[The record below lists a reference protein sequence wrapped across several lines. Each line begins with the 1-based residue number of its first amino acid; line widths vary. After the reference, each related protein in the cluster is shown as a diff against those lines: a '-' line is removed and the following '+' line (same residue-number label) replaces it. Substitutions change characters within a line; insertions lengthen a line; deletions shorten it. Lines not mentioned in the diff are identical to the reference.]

1 VTNALHVLV
10 HKNASSRQ
18 KDDDYYD
25 ITTQIT
31 ITLTSYVSRTCLL
44 LTMESSS
51 NGVASLND
59 ASDDDNISVEDYSN
73 LDISFDDIGEMEEED
88 DDTEG
93 PGFFQKPSAVS
104 EDSNDPLGKPTWAG
118 IEPVTADY
126 ILGTLIVRVVAAR
139 DIEPVSRGG
148 LGKMLFGGNSSRSGP
163 HGGSANPYASCRFGA
178 TTQRTSEVFDSLN
191 PIWPRGE
198 TMYMDVLHSALPDSI
213 PPVTEYEPCANT
225 GTAVTDPL
233 KSKADDATKSLTKAT
248 VSKAAAKAKVTP
260 KKGSR
265 TDVDESWEPVLT
277 VALFHNEGL
286 ANKYPS
292 KKGGTLLGDS
302 DDQFLG
308 MTAVNLTQLLT
319 GKVRTFDEWLPL
331 TGCDSARAC
340 VRIVCEYEASD
351 AAPRRGD
358 SVRFTNFCHPAD
370 LYPLHAN
377 RRYRVEE
384 CDGDDVLLSYTSPEG
399 WISSFLVH
407 RFMLVCEERHQAAIE
422 MYQDELA
429 SIKDRFAYS
438 PFVSVITQNA
448 SRVPDEGLVTVASD
462 AFQGGIS
469 LFGRLATPS
478 MDETD
483 ATQEVEPKENIETQ
497 DFESHGSTDPDFEP
511 LPNMPSCPI
520 TGTNDNSLR
529 FLAWVVETISS
540 PCTSSN
546 FTFFSSSQVNQCENR
561 SWRLMVTP
569 MNVVPLPGGC
579 RQVTR
584 VL

>member
-1 VTNALHVLV
+1 
-10 HKNASSRQ
+10 
-18 KDDDYYD
+18 
-25 ITTQIT
+25 
-31 ITLTSYVSRTCLL
+31 
-44 LTMESSS
+44 MENSS
-51 NGVASLND
+51 NGVASLKD
-59 ASDDDNISVEDYSN
+59 ADDDGNMSVEDYSN
-73 LDISFDDIGEMEEED
+73 LDISFDDIGEMEEDD

-93 PGFFQKPSAVS
+93 PGFFQKPSATS
-104 EDSNDPLGKPTWAG
+104 EDGSDPLGKPTWAG
-118 IEPVTADY
+118 IEPVSADY

-139 DIEPVSRGG
+139 DIEPVNRGG

-163 HGGSANPYASCRFGA
+163 HGGTANPYASCRFGS

-213 PPVTEYEPCANT
+213 SPVTPITEYEPAD
-225 GTAVTDPL
+225 TAVADPP
-233 KSKADDATKSLTKAT
+233 KFKAGANKPVTKAT
-248 VSKAAAKAKVTP
+248 VSKAAAKAQVTP

-265 TDVDESWEPVLT
+265 TDLDESWEPVLI
-277 VALFHNEGL
+277 VAIFHNEGL

-292 KKGGTLLGDS
+292 KKGGALLGDS

-331 TGCDSARAC
+331 TGSDSARAC
-340 VRIVCEYEASD
+340 VRVVCEYEASD

-358 SVRFTNFCHPAD
+358 YVRFTNFCHPVD

-377 RRYRVEE
+377 RRYFVEE

-438 PFVSVITQNA
+438 PFVSVITQSA

-469 LFGRLATPS
+469 LFGRWLEGGVGTAVNDLAFATNWDGRHNPDSLATPS

-483 ATQEVEPKENIETQ
+483 ATQEAQPKEKIEIE
-497 DFESHGSTDPDFEP
+497 DLESYSGTDADFEP

-520 TGTNDNSLR
+520 TGTNADVPRLPALTMSY
-529 FLAWVVETISS
+529 FS

-546 FTFFSSSQVNQCENR
+546 FMFISSLQVNQCETR
-561 SWRLMVTP
+561 SWRPMVTP
-569 MNVVPLPGGC
+569 MNVAPLLGGW
-579 RQVTR
+579 RPVTR

>member
-1 VTNALHVLV
+1 
-10 HKNASSRQ
+10 
-18 KDDDYYD
+18 
-25 ITTQIT
+25 
-31 ITLTSYVSRTCLL
+31 
-44 LTMESSS
+44 MENSS

-59 ASDDDNISVEDYSN
+59 AGDEDNMSVEDYSN
-73 LDISFDDIGEMEEED
+73 LDISFDDIGEMEEEEE

-93 PGFFQKPSAVS
+93 PGFFQKPAAVS

-139 DIEPVSRGG
+139 DIEPVNRGG

-213 PPVTEYEPCANT
+213 SPVTPVTEYEPCAT
-225 GTAVTDPL
+225 GTAVADPL
-233 KSKADDATKSLTKAT
+233 KSKADGATKPVTKAT
-248 VSKAAAKAKVTP
+248 VSKAAAKAQVTP

-265 TDVDESWEPVLT
+265 TDPDESWEPVLT

-340 VRIVCEYEASD
+340 VRIVCEYESSD
-351 AAPRRGD
+351 TAPRRGD

-469 LFGRLATPS
+469 LFGRWLEGGVGTAVNDLAFATNWDGRFNPDLGTDVATPS

-483 ATQEVEPKENIETQ
+483 ATQEAEPKQSIEAQ
-497 DFESHGSTDPDFEP
+497 DLESFSGTDADFEP

-520 TGTNDNSLR
+520 TGTKDDSSRLP
-529 FLAWVVETISS
+529 AWIVSS
-540 PCTSSN
+540 FSYSN
-546 FTFFSSSQVNQCENR
+546 FIFFSSSQVNQCENR

-569 MNVVPLPGGC
+569 MNVAPLLGGC
-579 RQVTR
+579 RLVTR